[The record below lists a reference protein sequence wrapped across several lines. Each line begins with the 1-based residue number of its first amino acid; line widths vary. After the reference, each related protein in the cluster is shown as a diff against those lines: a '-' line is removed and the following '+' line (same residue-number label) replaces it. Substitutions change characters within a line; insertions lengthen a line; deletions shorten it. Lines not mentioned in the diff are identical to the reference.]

1 MTSRADVVAAT
12 RLVRRALDRERPK
25 VGGDYEMLLARYR
38 TDTGFAD
45 TVAAICEGLSLY
57 QLGVGPAGLIVHGD
71 TDGPFR
77 VTLDNS
83 GLRNARDAEHRHI
96 YALVLAGI
104 AAYGYRDTGAL
115 IDTPAPVIRPLD
127 LERFLARAVDRVA
140 GVSDGRDAADVD
152 GDEWEV
158 LLGEAGRQWRE
169 RPAYHE
175 TPQGRPKVGC
185 HRWYTTTVLEW
196 LVDWDMAVRQ
206 VVLSDERGMAYQLTD
221 RFRLGI
227 GDLVET
233 AAFAALTAPDDG
245 PRDPDRSSDGDAA
258 AAADG
263 TAGKV
268 RGFGSSLAPEGEAGD

>member
-25 VGGDYEMLLARYR
+25 VGGDYETLLARYR

-45 TVAAICEGLSLY
+45 TVTAVCEGLSLY
-57 QLGVGPAGLIVHGD
+57 PLGVGPAGLIVHGD
-71 TDGPFR
+71 MDGPFR

-115 IDTPAPVIRPLD
+115 IDTAAPVIRPLD
-127 LERFLARAVDRVA
+127 LEKFLARAVDRVA
-140 GVSDGRDAADVD
+140 GVRDGHDPADA
-152 GDEWEV
+152 DEWEG
-158 LLGEAGRQWRE
+158 LLGEAGHQWKE
-169 RPAYHE
+169 RSAYHE

-196 LVDWDMAVRQ
+196 LVDQDMAVRQ
-206 VVLSDERGMAYQLTD
+206 AVLSDERGMAYQLTD
-221 RFRLGI
+221 RFRLGL
-227 GDLVET
+227 GDVVET
-233 AAFAALTAPDDG
+233 GAFAALTAPDDQ
-245 PRDPDRSSDGDAA
+245 PLDPDHPTNGEEIATGDGAA
-258 AAADG
+258 G
-263 TAGKV
+263 GETG
-268 RGFGSSLAPEGEAGD
+268 RGNILAPEGETAD

>member
-1 MTSRADVVAAT
+1 MTSRADVLAAT

-38 TDTGFAD
+38 TDTAFAD
-45 TVAAICEGLSLY
+45 TVAAVCEGLSLY
-57 QLGVGPAGLIVHGD
+57 PLGVGPAGLIVHGD
-71 TDGPFR
+71 MDGPFR

-83 GLRNARDAEHRHI
+83 GLRNAREAEHRHI

-115 IDTPAPVIRPLD
+115 IDTAAPVIRPLD
-127 LERFLARAVDRVA
+127 LEKFLARAVDRVA
-140 GVSDGRDAADVD
+140 GVRDGHDATDVD
-152 GDEWEV
+152 GDDWEV
-158 LLGEAGRQWRE
+158 LLGEAGRQWRK

-196 LVDWDMAVRQ
+196 LVERDMAVRQ

-233 AAFAALTAPDDG
+233 DAFAALTAPDNQ
-245 PRDPDRSSDGDAA
+245 PLDPDRATNGDDAA
-258 AAADG
+258 VVDG
-263 TAGKV
+263 AVGNE
-268 RGFGSSLAPEGEAGD
+268 RGLGSSLGPEGKTAD

>member
-25 VGGDYEMLLARYR
+25 VGSDYETLLARYR
-38 TDTGFAD
+38 TDAAFAD
-45 TVAAICEGLSLY
+45 TVAAVCEGLSLY
-57 QLGVGPAGLIVHGD
+57 PLGVGPAGLIVHGD

-83 GLRNARDAEHRHI
+83 GLRSAREAEHRYI

-104 AAYGYRDTGAL
+104 AAYGYGDTGAL
-115 IDTPAPVIRPLD
+115 VDTAAPVIRPLD
-127 LERFLARAVDRVA
+127 LEKFLARAIDRVA
-140 GVSDGRDAADVD
+140 GVRDGDDRADVD

-158 LLGEAGRQWRE
+158 LLGVAGRQWKE

-196 LVDWDMAVRQ
+196 LVDQDMAVRQ
-206 VVLSDERGMAYQLTD
+206 AALSDERGTAYQLTD

-233 AAFAALTAPDDG
+233 DAFAALTAPDEPVHTDHSTVGDG
-245 PRDPDRSSDGDAA
+245 EEERTDVADPALPRRQPRRA
-258 AAADG
+258 
-263 TAGKV
+263 
-268 RGFGSSLAPEGEAGD
+268 

>member
-25 VGGDYEMLLARYR
+25 AGGDYEMLLARYR
-38 TDTGFAD
+38 TDSGFAD
-45 TVAAICEGLSLY
+45 TVAAVCEGLSLY
-57 QLGVGPAGLIVHGD
+57 PLGVGPAGLVVHGD
-71 TDGPFR
+71 MDGPFR

-96 YALVLAGI
+96 YALVIAGI

-115 IDTPAPVIRPLD
+115 IDTAAPVIRPLD
-127 LERFLARAVDRVA
+127 LEKFLARAVDRVA
-140 GVSDGRDAADVD
+140 GVRDGHEAADTD
-152 GDEWEV
+152 DWEV
-158 LLGEAGRQWRE
+158 FLGEAGRQWRE

-196 LVDWDMAVRQ
+196 LVDRDMAVRQ

-233 AAFAALTAPDDG
+233 EAFATLTAPDNQPLDH
-245 PRDPDRSSDGDAA
+245 DPDRSTSGVDAA
-258 AAADG
+258 GVHGAAGNARRLRS
-263 TAGKV
+263 AL
-268 RGFGSSLAPEGEAGD
+268 GSEGETAD